1 MKKRSILALCA
12 AIAACE
18 PAGQAETLP
27 HSGRGSQ
34 LERTFAVAEW
44 DTVWQ
49 VGGDA
54 QDSTLF
60 NPFLVAA
67 SEEVVYLYDA
77 GVQRLTALSAADG
90 SIRWTFGRAG
100 GGPNEL
106 RGVRDI
112 KALPG
117 GGVAILDPR
126 NNRIVELDAAGA
138 VRRRIPLES
147 VGHAEQLVPV
157 ANDRFVLLTMSPDSA
172 FAVLDGDGRVTGR
185 MSLPWAGFAKLDPI
199 ARQGYLAG
207 KGGQWVFG
215 FSFGDGWFAFDDV
228 SPRGF
233 AGRYLEHTEFP
244 ELETT
249 GQGATQMVEYNA
261 CSACSIAVSD
271 SLLFVH
277 FGGYGNTPR
286 AVVDRFRIADGEY
299 RGSYQL
305 PLRATVVEVDRDR
318 VYALAED
325 PYPVLL
331 ALRPRT

>member
-1 MKKRSILALCA
+1 M
-12 AIAACE
+12 AACGQ
-18 PAGQAETLP
+18 ADQAETLP
-27 HSGRGSQ
+27 HSGGDSQ
-34 LERTFAVAEW
+34 LERTYAVAKW
-44 DTVWQ
+44 DTVWR

-60 NPFLVAA
+60 KPFLVAA
-67 SEEVVYLYDA
+67 SEDMVYLYDA
-77 GVQRLTALSAADG
+77 GVQRLTALSAVDG

-100 GGPNEL
+100 AGPDEF

-112 KALPG
+112 KAVPG

-138 VRRRIPLES
+138 VRRRIPIES
-147 VGHAEQLVPV
+147 VGHAEQLVPIE
-157 ANDRFVLLTMSPDSA
+157 NDRFVLLTMTPDSA
-172 FAVLDGDGRVTGR
+172 FAVLDAGGRVVDR

-207 KGGQWVFG
+207 RGGQWVFG

-228 SPRGF
+228 SPRSF
-233 AGRYLEHTEFP
+233 TGRYLEHTEFP

-249 GQGATQMVEYNA
+249 GQGATKMAEYSS
-261 CSACSIAVSD
+261 CSACSIAFSD
-271 SLLFVH
+271 SLVFVH
-277 FGGYGNTPR
+277 FGGYGNTPK
-286 AVVDRFRIADGEY
+286 AIVDRFRFVDGKY
-299 RGSYQL
+299 LGSYQL
-305 PLRATVVEVDRDR
+305 PLRATVVEVDQDR